1 MSDNNFNVDPDL
13 FCKKNTGGKYLV
25 SVKTNDDKTMDISYL
40 NIDDNENIQI
50 ETETIYD
57 NFWARKIIKEEKI
70 DTFLRILELNKWQE
84 ANHIYYLRGQLYDL
98 LIDKNI
104 KLLIST
110 LFLGSGIILGKS
122 INQFINED
130 PNYIY
135 NLILGATIAYFGIT
149 NNLKY
154 QTLNDKYKQLKKE
167 INELIINKGNS
178 LIRKK

>member
-1 MSDNNFNVDPDL
+1 M
-13 FCKKNTGGKYLV
+13 
-25 SVKTNDDKTMDISYL
+25 
-40 NIDDNENIQI
+40 
-50 ETETIYD
+50 
-57 NFWARKIIKEEKI
+57 
-70 DTFLRILELNKWQE
+70 
-84 ANHIYYLRGQLYDL
+84 
-98 LIDKNI
+98 
-104 KLLIST
+104 
-110 LFLGSGIILGKS
+110 GKS